1 MSEEENTR
9 LVQQAYRDFQNGD
22 IKGVLGSLSEDVEWV
37 TPRLEGV
44 PVGGT
49 YHGVDEVGRFFS
61 SLGDAQEPRHFEPKE
76 FVAQGEKV
84 VALGYYAWHV
94 EATGREWESDF
105 AHVFSV
111 RDGKIARFQEYT
123 DTAAIA
129 DAFREG

>member
-9 LVQQAYRDFQNGD
+9 LVQQAYRDFQNGH
-22 IKGVLGSLSEDVEWV
+22 IQGVLGSLSEDVEWL
-37 TPRLEGV
+37 TPQLSGV

-49 YHGVDEVGRFFS
+49 YHGVEEAGRFFS
-61 SLGDAQEPRHFEPKE
+61 SLDDAQEPRLFEPRE

-84 VALGYYAWHV
+84 VALGHYAWHV
-94 EATGREWESDF
+94 RSTGRQWESDF

-129 DAFREG
+129 DAFRGG